1 MLGFSKPEPKEP
13 KTIITLKMPTST
25 YKKLEAAAKAA
36 DMPIDNFITRS
47 LATYTYLEEQHRAGG
62 VVLIENL
69 DGSETRLTF

>member
-1 MLGFSKPEPKEP
+1 MLKFLKPKES
-13 KTIITLKMPTST
+13 KTRLTLEMPTST
-25 YKKLEAAAKAA
+25 YKKLQASAKAA
-36 DMPIDNFITRS
+36 DMPVDNFITRS